1 MTIKQFEI
9 GNKVKHINQDILGKI
24 ISIHYDTNEI
34 VIEDTHS
41 EYEYPDNLLVYRPS
55 ELVKSF

>member
-55 ELVKSF
+55 ELVKSS

>member
-1 MTIKQFEI
+1 MTIKQFKI

>member
-9 GNKVKHINQDILGKI
+9 GNKVKHIDQDIVGKI
-24 ISIHYDTNEI
+24 VSIYYDTNEI
-34 VIEDTHS
+34 VVEDTHS

-55 ELVKSF
+55 ELIKSS